1 MATPSWVQKA
11 ALFWFFCA
19 MSVSAFASQEYR
31 LILANESGDAAS
43 PMGQS
48 MEEMA
53 RLLQE
58 SSGGRIT
65 SRVFHRGQLGGQQEM
80 FDHLL
85 KGNVHIMLAW
95 PGTSYDR
102 RLGAI
107 YMPYLVLGWQDAISA
122 YSEGG
127 WLKALLDPVF
137 LDNGLKFFGP
147 YPEGF
152 GGIASK
158 GRYATSFEQAAGLKV
173 RSQPIFPL
181 PQTVQ
186 AMGFEAVPIDWNEV
200 YTSIQ
205 TGVVDGDS
213 SNVIYWDYEY
223 FGDLLDYFVHSKHNF
238 SAFMLM
244 MNLEVF
250 ESMNAADQSLIEQ
263 AAEQIVLTQFAA
275 AKAEDQKWIRT
286 AQDNGMQYIV
296 PAEKDMAAWVKR
308 VRSEVWPLAEEAVG
322 ADIMNKMRE
331 NASVP
336 GDSD

>member
-1 MATPSWVQKA
+1 MQNYLCRILFCCAT
-11 ALFWFFCA
+11 AL
-19 MSVSAFASQEYR
+19 ASGSLVASESYR

-53 RLLQE
+53 RLLLA
-58 SSGGRIT
+58 SSNGRIS
-65 SRVFHRGQLGGQQEM
+65 SRVFHRGELGGQQEM

-85 KGNVHIMLAW
+85 KGTVHIMLAW
-95 PGTSYDR
+95 PGTSYDK

-107 YMPYLVLGWQDAISA
+107 YMPYLVLGWQDAIAA

-127 WLKALLDPVF
+127 WLKTLLDPVF

-250 ESMNAADQSLIEQ
+250 DSLSEADQELIKQ
-263 AAEQIVLTQFAA
+263 AAEQIVTVQFAA

-308 VRSEVWPLAEEAVG
+308 VRAQVWPMAQAAVG
-322 ADIMNKMRE
+322 AEIMSKVRD

-336 GDSD
+336 GE

>member
-1 MATPSWVQKA
+1 MLRFAGVLLYCWAITMVSTPLFA
-11 ALFWFFCA
+11 A
-19 MSVSAFASQEYR
+19 ENYR

-43 PMGQS
+43 PMGES

-53 RLLQE
+53 RLLHE
-58 SSGGRIT
+58 SSGGRIS
-65 SRVFHRGQLGGQQEM
+65 SRVFHRGELGGQQEM

-95 PGTSYDR
+95 PGTSYDK

-107 YMPYLVLGWQDAISA
+107 YMPYLVLGWRDAIAA

-127 WLKALLDPVF
+127 WLKTLLDPVF

-158 GRYATSFEQAAGLKV
+158 GRYATSFEEAAGLKV

-223 FGDLLDYFVHSKHNF
+223 FGDLLDHFVHSKHNF

-244 MNLEVF
+244 MNLGVF
-250 ESMNAADQSLIEQ
+250 ESMSAADQELVKQ
-263 AAEQIVLTQFAA
+263 AAEHIVSAQFAA
-275 AKAEDQKWIRT
+275 AKAEDEKWIRT

-296 PAEKDMAAWVKR
+296 PAEQDMAAWVKR
-308 VRSEVWPLAEEAVG
+308 VRAEVWPMAEAAVG
-322 ADIMNKMRE
+322 TEIMNKVRN

-336 GDSD
+336 GE